1 MKRIAYIHRE
11 FRLCEWPEEPKKETF
26 YKDKEGRED
35 YKMAMGFY
43 QEAIASAMENGVAFD
58 PQEPIRNY
66 ILTNHSD
73 WDIVFPQN
81 GQNWPAPEEAEIE
94 YQVLTGLNDWTSVSE
109 SYYNC
114 IKNYPSDVKRKVAV
128 LRSEIEVLAVEK
140 GKDIIRN
147 RSVNAKKSESVE
159 KKESVMSDEI
169 FQIID
174 SDFDNFPLPICFE
187 PREEQQQLYGRE
199 QRLKRIAKSI
209 ADRLNQSTPKE

>member
-81 GQNWPAPEEAEIE
+81 GQNWPAPEGVDIK
-94 YQVLTGLNDWTSVSE
+94 YQLTEDGGKTWKECPKPTYD
-109 SYYNC
+109 YYKKLTTTN
-114 IKNYPSDVKRKVAV
+114 VRKVA
-128 LRSEIEVLAVEK
+128 IF
-140 GKDIIRN
+140 
-147 RSVNAKKSESVE
+147 KSESVE